1 MEKKRILVEDL
12 TNEDNV
18 PHTHTHNG
26 NWYGEKKKKKLT
38 QIDGD

>member
-18 PHTHTHNG
+18 PHTHTQ
-26 NWYGEKKKKKLT
+26 WKLVRDKKRKKKLT